1 MKDVIE
7 YSRNC
12 PDCDKVLKTKNK
24 YYYNKAVSN
33 NSKCGSCTLK
43 GRTFS
48 DEHKANMSKNHAD
61 VSGDKNPFYQKKHTD
76 EALRT
81 ISETKKENYKN
92 DPSLAKSISDRQI
105 EWHKTNDNP
114 FKGKTHSDE
123 VKDVIRE
130 MANKRWENPEERANA
145 SAKSLKW
152 LETHDTNFKG
162 MKHTVETRKQMRV
175 AAIKRIEE
183 AKFNGGQMMPNYNIS
198 SIMILEEIAK
208 EMGITDL
215 QHAENGGEFH
225 IKELGY
231 FVDGYSKEKNIV
243 LEYDE
248 PHHFNSDG
256 NLKESDI
263 IRQNE
268 IEEYLDC
275 TFIRITE

>member
-1 MKDVIE
+1 MEEKI

-12 PDCDKVLKTKNK
+12 PDCSKELKTKNK
-24 YYYNKAVSN
+24 YYFKKAVTN
-33 NSKCGSCTLK
+33 NQKCGSCTLK

-48 DEHKANMSKNHAD
+48 DEHKANLKKNHAD
-61 VSGDKNPFYQKKHTD
+61 LRGDKNPMYGKKHSA
-76 EALRT
+76 EI
-81 ISETKKENYKN
+81 ISK
-92 DPSLAKSISDRQI
+92 ISDKVSEAYSDPKLRKRVSDSKI
-105 EWHKTNDNP
+105 EWHKTNDNS
-114 FKGKTHSDE
+114 FKGKTHSAE
-123 VKDVIRE
+123 ARKLMSELATERMKDPTNRI
-130 MANKRWENPEERANA
+130 NKA
-145 SAKSLKW
+145 SYLKGNSPW
-152 LETHDTNFKG
+152 NKGQTGLYSNETL
-162 MKHTVETRKQMRV
+162 RKMRV

-183 AKFNGGQMMPNYNIS
+183 AKFRGGQMVPNYNIS

-231 FVDGYSKEKNIV
+231 FVDGYSKEQNIV

-275 TFIRITE
+275 TFIRITV